1 MRIFVRDLLV
11 GEVEFVE
18 SFEKLDIDFEDLV
31 FKPVLWFIQL
41 LVYWIL
47 SHDMF

>member
-18 SFEKLDIDFEDLV
+18 SFEELDIDFEDLV
-31 FKPVLWFIQL
+31 FKSGLWFIQL
-41 LVYWIL
+41 LVYRIL